1 MSENIKVVVDA
12 MGGDNAPEVTV
23 EGAVEAL
30 KVSDKISIILTGR
43 TEDIKK
49 ELQKYSYDE
58 SRISIVQADDV
69 IGFDEEKFF
78 HRCRIESRKTRRSGC
93 FCIGRKY
100 RCNLS
105 WRPVCCGKDQR
116 N

>member
-49 ELQKYSYDE
+49 ELIQCAMS
-58 SRISIVQADDV
+58 ISELDYKMQSIHNRLNNDSEIQ
-69 IGFDEEKFF
+69 
-78 HRCRIESRKTRRSGC
+78 
-93 FCIGRKY
+93 
-100 RCNLS
+100 
-105 WRPVCCGKDQR
+105 
-116 N
+116 

>member
-49 ELQKYSYDE
+49 ELQKPHFN
-58 SRISIVQADDV
+58 RA
-69 IGFDEEKFF
+69 
-78 HRCRIESRKTRRSGC
+78 
-93 FCIGRKY
+93 GR
-100 RCNLS
+100 
-105 WRPVCCGKDQR
+105 
-116 N
+116 

>member
-69 IGFDEEKFF
+69 IGFDEPPVMAIRKKKNSSWLEASLLWEGSKELKE
-78 HRCRIESRKTRRSGC
+78 HR
-93 FCIGRKY
+93 
-100 RCNLS
+100 
-105 WRPVCCGKDQR
+105 
-116 N
+116 

>member
-69 IGFDEEKFF
+69 IVLMN
-78 HRCRIESRKTRRSGC
+78 HRLWRSVRRKILPS
-93 FCIGRKY
+93 
-100 RCNLS
+100 LL
-105 WRPVCCGKDQR
+105 D
-116 N
+116 